1 MKHYFYFLLLFNYSC
16 SQAVFKSI
24 DEGLMYWKIYFINT
38 NPKEPVPFEY
48 IGGKIWFKDSCFIL
62 ERKTLVSN
70 DYYSPKGNIHSQE
83 DISYKFTFLDLRNM
97 HCQDYLSL
105 QDTSTIFCNYFLNP
119 AQKENLD
126 NRFYGKIVP
135 YFVPDT
141 TFELTDTIIKGE
153 NFKRVQLNFHKE
165 DYSHSYI
172 YYLSC
177 NSYKT
182 KFHINTELDEKY
194 PHCQSVKEEV
204 IVANGPH
211 SMKEF
216 SLLEDK
222 LSEKMNKIFFTWEQ
236 NAKNT
241 KMPLLNLND
250 AKIQC
255 DLPLRDS
262 LFNPK

>member
-1 MKHYFYFLLLFNYSC
+1 MIITL
-16 SQAVFKSI
+16 Q
-24 DEGLMYWKIYFINT
+24 
-38 NPKEPVPFEY
+38 KE
-48 IGGKIWFKDSCFIL
+48 IFIL
-62 ERKTLVSN
+62 KKIFPINLPFWIYEICIAR
-70 DYYSPKGNIHSQE
+70 I
-83 DISYKFTFLDLRNM
+83 IFLYRIRLP
-97 HCQDYLSL
+97 
-105 QDTSTIFCNYFLNP
+105 FFVNYFLNP

-165 DYSHSYI
+165 DYAHSFI

-194 PHCQSVKEEV
+194 PHCQSVKEEA

-241 KMPLLNLND
+241 KMPLLNFND
-250 AKIQC
+250 ANIQC